1 MDILFRNQTDIAAQ
15 RAEDSWRR
23 RSKSFLDASGESST
37 TRRLAAGGRQRNSPE
52 TQQARSNDSG
62 SSVSPSTA
70 HGQGHTY
77 FDNVRVASPLGRSEL
92 PVSPPPRQDLR
103 LLAYQRFVYDFV
115 VFPDPNE
122 PLEEPSDALFS
133 FVPLLYE
140 QAHPESCLAT
150 VVNAV
155 AYINF
160 ANRRDVPQAMAL
172 AEESFGQGIKMLSRM
187 IASEETTAS
196 DEALCSVHLMGVFEV
211 YCLCPP
217 CYSWPCT
224 KSNRH

>member
-1 MDILFRNQTDIAAQ
+1 
-15 RAEDSWRR
+15 
-23 RSKSFLDASGESST
+23 
-37 TRRLAAGGRQRNSPE
+37 
-52 TQQARSNDSG
+52 
-62 SSVSPSTA
+62 
-70 HGQGHTY
+70 
-77 FDNVRVASPLGRSEL
+77 VASPLGRSGL
-92 PVSPPPRQDLR
+92 PLSPPSRQDLR
-103 LLAYQRFVYDFV
+103 QLAYQRFVYDFV
-115 VFPDPNE
+115 VFPDPNK

-140 QAHPESCLAT
+140 QAHPDSCLAT

-187 IASEETTAS
+187 IANEETAAS

-211 YCLCPP
+211 YYLCPP
-217 CYSWPCT
+217 CNNWPCT